1 MLKDKNDLVKLV
13 NLNKEKGMAFA
24 YDSVWYTVPAGG
36 SVKIR
41 RELADHGVKKT
52 HIYGE
57 RKHQMKIEELPESQR
72 NSQVIEVAAE
82 TVELQKQNSQLA
94 NENEALREQIAKLSK
109 KEEGEVPAEHRKPGR
124 PKSK

>member
-13 NLNKEKGMAFA
+13 NLNKEQELSFA

-57 RKHQMKIEELPESQR
+57 RKHQFKIEELPESQR
-72 NSQVIEVAAE
+72 NSQVIAGSAE
-82 TVELQKQNSQLA
+82 SEALQKEKDLLA
-94 NENEALREQIAKLSK
+94 NENAALREQIAKLSM
-109 KEEGEVPAEHRKPGR
+109 KEEAEAPTEQRKPGR

>member
-13 NLNKEKGMAFA
+13 NLDKEKDMVFA

-52 HIYGE
+52 HIYGA

-109 KEEGEVPAEHRKPGR
+109 KDEVETSPEQRRPGR